1 VVRIVVSPI
10 EDRFMRNVAE
20 GALVAS
26 TNRGARAINASGG
39 CQSFVYSDGMSR
51 APVVAMPTVRE
62 AVQLKKWIESPE
74 RLCMLKHDKDLADWL
89 A

>member
-1 VVRIVVSPI
+1 
-10 EDRFMRNVAE
+10 MRNVAE

-62 AVQLKKWIESPE
+62 AVQLKKWIECPE
-74 RLCMLKHDKDLADWL
+74 RLGMLKQDKTSQFGAHLGPLPHKPDVD
-89 A
+89 